1 MPEDFNKKYREWEQ
15 LKVSKPGDGANG
27 ARPETQ
33 IEKKVKKKRKSQER
47 WVRNPGKKIKEDNQE
62 VTGLEVGSYAW
73 LDKELHKI
81 DREKQRLEK
90 EESRLL
96 AMRQA
101 LGDQQKAKNEINVK
115 IATGEEFKYIFHS
128 FFNYYKKKI
137 VAGMMV

>member
-15 LKVSKPGDGANG
+15 LKVSKPGDAVSP
-27 ARPETQ
+27 RPDAQ
-33 IEKKVKKKRKSQER
+33 IEKKVKKKRKSQEK
-47 WVRNPGKKIKEDNQE
+47 WVRNSGKKIKEDNQE
-62 VTGLEVGSYAW
+62 ITGPEVGSFAW

-115 IATGEEFKYIFHS
+115 IATGEEFKYTFS
-128 FFNYYKKKI
+128 KF
-137 VAGMMV
+137 